1 MKGKGRFKSIRQL
14 RWARLSLPV
23 QQLRLSFHYLRPGL
37 IGERKQVITAKEK
50 FKIKLSILHGCKPW
64 TKSHHKD
71 TRKLNEE
78 FF

>member
-23 QQLRLSFHYLRPGL
+23 QQLRLQALRPGL

-64 TKSHHKD
+64 TKSHH
-71 TRKLNEE
+71 
-78 FF
+78 